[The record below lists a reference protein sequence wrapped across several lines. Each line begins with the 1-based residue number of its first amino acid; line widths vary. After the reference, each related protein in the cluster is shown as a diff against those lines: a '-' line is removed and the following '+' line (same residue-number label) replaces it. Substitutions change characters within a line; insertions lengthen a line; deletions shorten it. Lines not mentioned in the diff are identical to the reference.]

1 MVWWIYGNQ
10 SKSSPEV
17 FGRCYIS
24 RKKQDLIEHAKKNN
38 ASNKVLETLENIPDK
53 EYTRAE
59 DVNKEFQIK

>member
-1 MVWWIYGNQ
+1 METNPNQ
-10 SKSSPEV
+10 VQKFLEDVSYPA
-17 FGRCYIS
+17 
-24 RKKQDLIEHAKKNN
+24 KKQDLIEHAKKNN

>member
-10 SKSSPEV
+10 SKSSSKV
-17 FGRCYIS
+17 FEKCNIS
-24 RKKQDLIEHAKKNN
+24 CKKQDLIENAKKNN

>member
-1 MVWWIYGNQ
+1 METNPNQ
-10 SKSSPEV
+10 VQKFLGDVTYPA
-17 FGRCYIS
+17 
-24 RKKQDLIEHAKKNN
+24 KKQDLIEHAKKNN

>member
-1 MVWWIYGNQ
+1 METNPNKIQKFLEDVTY
-10 SKSSPEV
+10 PA
-17 FGRCYIS
+17 
-24 RKKQDLIEHAKKNN
+24 KKQDLIEHAKKNN